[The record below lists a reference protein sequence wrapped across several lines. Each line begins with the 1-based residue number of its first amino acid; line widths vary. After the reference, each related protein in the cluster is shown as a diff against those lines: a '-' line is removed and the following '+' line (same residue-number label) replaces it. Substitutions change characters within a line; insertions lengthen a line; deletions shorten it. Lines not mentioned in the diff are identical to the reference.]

1 MEIKCF
7 ASSSAGNCYLVRNST
22 TNILIEAG
30 IPIKRITSALIR
42 EMLLLSHVAVV
53 AITHQHGDHCQAAA
67 SLSMF
72 IHIFASKETL
82 AAVEKRYNGKP
93 RIEAVPW
100 QAYHFGTFG
109 ITAFPVDHDCEGA
122 MGFIIYDTENDE
134 RMLFVNDTKML
145 RWNFKDYRFDYVMI
159 ECNHNTDLLDRN
171 DPEVCRKASSHMSLE
186 ATKEALWS
194 MTLTDTKAIYLM
206 HLSDGHSD
214 QAKMIHEAKAAT
226 GVPVYAC
233 MKDGGFAE

>member
-30 IPIKRITSALIR
+30 IPIKRITSALVR
-42 EMLLLSHVAVV
+42 EMILLSHVSVV

-67 SLSMF
+67 NLSMYVPLL
-72 IHIFASKETL
+72 ASSATL

-93 RIEAVPW
+93 RIIADPW
-100 QAYHFGTFG
+100 QVNRFGTFE
-109 ITAFPVDHDCEGA
+109 ITAFPVDHDCDGA
-122 MGFIIYDTENDE
+122 LGFIIYDTENDE
-134 RMLFVNDTKML
+134 RMLFVNDTKLL
-145 RWNFKDYRFDYVMI
+145 RWNFAAYDFAYIMI
-159 ECNHNTDLLDRN
+159 ECNHNTELLDRN

-186 ATKEALWS
+186 AAKEALKPLNF
-194 MTLTDTKAIYLM
+194 TNTKAIYLM

-214 QAKMIHEAKAAT
+214 QARMIREVKAAT

-233 MKDGGFAE
+233 KKDGGFAE